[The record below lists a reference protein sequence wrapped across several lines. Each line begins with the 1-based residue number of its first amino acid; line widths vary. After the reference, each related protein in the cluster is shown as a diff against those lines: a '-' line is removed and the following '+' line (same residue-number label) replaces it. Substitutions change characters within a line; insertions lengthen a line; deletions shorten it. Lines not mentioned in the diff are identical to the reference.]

1 MSRVIFVP
9 QYPVP
14 NRYPEWWAW
23 KFPEEFRKAGFEV
36 KVLGER
42 YAKNMQLDRGLQSN
56 FSPIRKAINF
66 ELEQIHEY
74 AAMELRNDDILF
86 LADISFPGTFC
97 GVLYHQHPKKMYAF
111 CHATSANKFDYFEW
125 VRYSKFPV
133 ETAHAALFDKIFVG
147 SNYHDK
153 KLQWPN
159 TVVTSLPGPTH
170 LKCFKSE
177 TKINQIISA
186 SRPGNQKVDLALE
199 PAVEDRFGPIIRK
212 DTKTAEE
219 YYKFLGQ
226 SQVLLI
232 TAFED
237 TFGYQIVDAINNNC
251 IPIARNSLSY
261 PELLPRKYLYENKE
275 ELFELLNTALWGQLD
290 VPKLKYKKQMNEFYS
305 RIIKEMTEADY
316 PF

>member
-1 MSRVIFVP
+1 MRIIFVP
-9 QYPVP
+9 QYPTP
-14 NRYPEWWAW
+14 NRYQEWWFV

-42 YAKNMQLDRGLQSN
+42 YAKNMQLDRGLQQN

-66 ELEQIHEY
+66 ELEQMHEY
-74 AAMELRNDDILF
+74 SSLTLRSDDILF
-86 LADISFPGTFC
+86 LADLSFPGLFC
-97 GVLYHQHPKKMYAF
+97 NVLYHDQPKKMYAF
-111 CHATSANKFDYFEW
+111 CHATSANRFDYFER

-133 ETAHAALFDKIFVG
+133 ESAHASMFDKIFIG
-147 SNYHDK
+147 SNYHDE

-170 LKCFKSE
+170 LKQFKNI
-177 TKINQIISA
+177 TKVNQIVSA
-186 SRPGNQKVDLALE
+186 SRPGKQKVDLALE
-199 PAVEDRFGPIIRK
+199 PAVEDRFGPILRK
-212 DTKTAEE
+212 NTETSEE

-251 IPIARNSLSY
+251 IPIARNALSY
-261 PELLPRKYLYENKE
+261 PELLPRDYLYNDEE
-275 ELFELLNTALWGQLD
+275 ELMEVLNTALWGQLK
-290 VPKLKYKKQMNEFYS
+290 VPRLKCREKMHNFY
-305 RIIKEMTEADY
+305 RTIIKEMTEEDH